1 MHFYLTPQTR
11 SDLTTR
17 TWSKGRLVKRQPPC
31 CWHPAARQ
39 AMQSYMQLRGYALWG
54 HCERGHSKPHNAT
67 ISQTWF
73 FTGEKVTQLNR
84 THCTFWNL
92 EFNWIYTGF
101 LFWVSVT
108 AFLIKPGRVPILLT
122 VLNCCI
128 QLEGGLNVFKSST
141 DAMKFM
147 AHQKISHRKKIF

>member
-54 HCERGHSKPHNAT
+54 HCERGHLKPHNAT

-108 AFLIKPGRVPILLT
+108 AFLIKPGSPNPTNSIELLYSIRRWIK
-122 VLNCCI
+122 C
-128 QLEGGLNVFKSST
+128 F
-141 DAMKFM
+141 
-147 AHQKISHRKKIF
+147 QKLYRCYEVHGTSKNKP